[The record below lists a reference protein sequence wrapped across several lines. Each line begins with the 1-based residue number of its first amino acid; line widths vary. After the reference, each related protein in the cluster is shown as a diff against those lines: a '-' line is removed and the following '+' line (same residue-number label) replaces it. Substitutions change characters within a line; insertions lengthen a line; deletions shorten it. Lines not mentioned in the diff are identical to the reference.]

1 MKGFTR
7 QSLTSVAILA
17 ACLTL
22 AACASHSGS
31 AQPPATARPEVLT
44 IPQLQSML
52 EKGDPVGVI
61 LGKIDSS
68 GTVYRLSTQDRAGLR
83 ASGMPPAVLS
93 KMEIMYQ
100 HAIGTN
106 PEPAKSDERWLKIG
120 PYWYGGL
127 PAGWP
132 REWVVGAPAPGQLLR

>member
-1 MKGFTR
+1 MQRSTR
-7 QSLTSVAILA
+7 PSFIAMAVASLALV
-17 ACLTL
+17 
-22 AACASHSGS
+22 ACASRGGRMK
-31 AQPPATARPEVLT
+31 PAATVLT
-44 IPQLQSML
+44 IPELRSML

-61 LGKIDSS
+61 LSKIDSS
-68 GTVYRLSTQDRAGLR
+68 GTVYRLSTQDRADLR

-93 KMEIMYQ
+93 KMEITYQ

-106 PEPAKSDERWLKIG
+106 PDLAKSDERWLKIG
-120 PYWYGGL
+120 QYWYGGL

>member
-1 MKGFTR
+1 MQEFRRPSFT
-7 QSLTSVAILA
+7 SIAILVVSLA
-17 ACLTL
+17 L
-22 AACASHSGS
+22 AACASHGASTK
-31 AQPPATARPEVLT
+31 PASTARPEVLT
-44 IPQLQSML
+44 IPELRAML

-68 GTVYRLSTQDRAGLR
+68 GTVYRLSTQDRADLR

-106 PEPAKSDERWLKIG
+106 PDLAKSDDRWLKVG
-120 PYWYGGL
+120 DYWYGGL

-132 REWVVGAPAPGQLLR
+132 REWVVGAPAPGELLR

>member
-1 MKGFTR
+1 MKVSTR
-7 QSLTSVAILA
+7 PSFIPILA
-17 ACLTL
+17 TCLTL
-22 AACASHSGS
+22 AACAGRGGS
-31 AQPPATARPEVLT
+31 MKPAATARPEVLT
-44 IPQLQSML
+44 IPELRSML

-61 LGKIDSS
+61 LSKIDSS
-68 GTVYRLSTQDRAGLR
+68 GTVYRLSTQDRADLR

-93 KMEIMYQ
+93 KMEITYQ

-106 PEPAKSDERWLKIG
+106 PDLAKSDERWLKIG
-120 PYWYGGL
+120 QYWYGGL